1 MANPLNKK
9 LKLFILIGLCVV
21 LLGVAGFCASKIIST
36 LIGYKQAEKSYDD
49 LANQYVTVAASP
61 SPSPTAAPSESAA
74 PVEETPSTGNGY
86 DPDVSPINV
95 DFDGLLQQSRD
106 FAAWIFNPN
115 TVINYPVAYTDNNDY
130 YLDHNIT
137 DGSGNA
143 SGTLFMD
150 CRGKSDFSD
159 MNTII
164 YGHNMKNG
172 SMFASLHSYGEE
184 GYYEAHPFMFISTP
198 EKDYRLDLIAGF
210 VTEPTSFASIRN
222 FDSDVQFLGYIEN
235 IKSLSDFDSDVE
247 VAAEDHV
254 VSLSTCTYEVD
265 DGRYVVVGKLVEL
278 DG

>member
-1 MANPLNKK
+1 MNKK
-9 LKLFILIGLCVV
+9 LKLFVLITLCVV
-21 LLGVAGFCASKIIST
+21 LVGIFAVCAFKIAST

-61 SPSPTAAPSESAA
+61 SPAPTAGPSESAA
-74 PVEETPSTGNGY
+74 PVEEEHVGGNGFN
-86 DPDVSPINV
+86 PDVSPINV
-95 DFDGLLQQSRD
+95 DFDGLLRQDSD
-106 FAAWIFNPN
+106 YAAWIFNPT

-137 DGSGNA
+137 DGSYNA

-198 EKDYRLDLIAGF
+198 DKDYRLDLIAAF
-210 VTEPTSFASIRN
+210 VTEPTSFAYIRN

-247 VAAEDHV
+247 VEADDHV

-278 DG
+278 ES

>member
-1 MANPLNKK
+1 MKK
-9 LKLFILIGLCVV
+9 SVKFILIALCVV
-21 LLGVAGFCASKIIST
+21 LLCVAGVCGYKIIST
-36 LIGYKQAEKSYDD
+36 IVGYNQAVKSYND
-49 LANQYVTVAASP
+49 LAEQYVSVAPTSTPA
-61 SPSPTAAPSESAA
+61 PTAGPAESAA
-74 PVEETPSTGNGY
+74 PAETPSTGNAY

-95 DFDGLLQQSRD
+95 DFDGLRRQSSD

-115 TVINYPVAYTDNNDY
+115 TVINYPVAYTDNNEY

-184 GYYEAHPFMFISTP
+184 GYYEDHPFMFISTP
-198 EKDYRLDLIAGF
+198 DKDYRLDLIAGF
-210 VTEPTSFASIRN
+210 VTEPTSFAYIRN

-247 VAAEDHV
+247 VGAEDHV